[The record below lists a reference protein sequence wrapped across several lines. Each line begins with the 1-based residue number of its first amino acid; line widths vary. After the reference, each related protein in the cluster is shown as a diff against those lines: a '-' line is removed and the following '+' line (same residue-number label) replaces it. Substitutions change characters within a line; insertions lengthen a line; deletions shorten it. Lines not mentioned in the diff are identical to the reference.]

1 VITNR
6 SMQLGA
12 SEHFELHWPSV
23 QSDQDILNDE
33 LIITLRIRFEDL
45 FDSIASRPIVERIDC
60 CRVRFVTRAI
70 ELRARRKGL
79 KLYGRKKR

>member
-6 SMQLGA
+6 SIQLGA
-12 SEHFELHWPSV
+12 AEHFELHWPSV
-23 QSDQDILNDE
+23 QSDQDILTDE
-33 LIITLRIRFEDL
+33 LIITLRIGLEDL
-45 FDSIASRPIVERIDC
+45 CDSIVSRPIVERIES

-79 KLYGRKKR
+79 KLYGRKRR